1 MSDIIFDMTPLSMAN
16 KALHK
21 LLPTYFSLQISPHSC
36 HLSLQLILSIYIY
49 NKLMA
54 VIQVHCPFPCLSTF
68 VLQSLCQKCV
78 FIFLLIILA
87 QLHHLC
93 EAFLGS
99 PSKVNHSF
107 LFSQSTLYSK
117 SPLQYKFT
125 LYYVCVFE

>member
-1 MSDIIFDMTPLSMAN
+1 MRLFTNCCLPPFLFRSHSIPVICFYSLSY
-16 KALHK
+16 L
-21 LLPTYFSLQISPHSC
+21 
-36 HLSLQLILSIYIY
+36 YIY

-54 VIQVHCPFPCLSTF
+54 VVQVHCPFPCLSTF
-68 VLQSLCQKCV
+68 VLYCLCQKCV

-87 QLHHLC
+87 QLHHLY
-93 EAFLGS
+93 EAFLRS

-117 SPLQYKFT
+117 SLLQYKFI